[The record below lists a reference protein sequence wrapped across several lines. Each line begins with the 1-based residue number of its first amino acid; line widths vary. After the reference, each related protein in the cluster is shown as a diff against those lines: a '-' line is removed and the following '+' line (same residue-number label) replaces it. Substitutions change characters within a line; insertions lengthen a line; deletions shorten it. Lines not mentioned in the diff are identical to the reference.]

1 MAELQ
6 KTFLEAIRRGN
17 ISVSVFLVNG
27 IKLQGF
33 LESFDQDV
41 VVLRNSGNQMIF
53 RHAIST
59 IVPAKQINLS
69 SDAESYVVE

>member
-6 KTFLEAIRRGN
+6 FTFLESIRRGN

-27 IKLQGF
+27 IKLQGY
-33 LESFDQDV
+33 LESFDNDV

-59 IVPAKQINLS
+59 IVPARQITLS
-69 SDAESYVVE
+69 DDCKAYLID